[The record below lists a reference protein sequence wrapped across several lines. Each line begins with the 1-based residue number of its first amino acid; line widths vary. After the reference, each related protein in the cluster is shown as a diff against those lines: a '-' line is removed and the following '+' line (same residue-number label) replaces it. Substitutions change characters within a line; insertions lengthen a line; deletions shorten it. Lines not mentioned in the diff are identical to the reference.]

1 MPLTI
6 CIGFSGETERLRTK
20 GDMDL
25 VGDVIG
31 LAIDMVKGELG
42 RAVRTV
48 VDRGLQLRTP
58 ERKEVGFL
66 IPDND

>member
-1 MPLTI
+1 MSLTL

-42 RAVRTV
+42 AGGEDGGRPGLAVENPGEEGGRLS
-48 VDRGLQLRTP
+48 DCR
-58 ERKEVGFL
+58 
-66 IPDND
+66 